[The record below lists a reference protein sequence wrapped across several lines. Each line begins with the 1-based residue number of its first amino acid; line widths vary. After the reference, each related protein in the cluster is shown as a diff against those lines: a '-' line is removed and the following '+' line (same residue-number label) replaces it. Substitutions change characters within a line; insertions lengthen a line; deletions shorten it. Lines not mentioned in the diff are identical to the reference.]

1 MKIMVPIKLMRRRVL
16 KKVGDSYMVI
26 DKIKQLIAKSQV
38 FKVVLIIL
46 IIILMV
52 LYFFAFFTKGANY
65 DDTFLRKEIVNSDN
79 HYIGRNKWGNIHI
92 TVKGFEGRDNNFEV
106 IFRLPNNINKA
117 FTVNFTDDDNF
128 RHGVSIKN
136 ESDKLLFEGYYRKD
150 SPFLFDKNDNPLFEG
165 TGLIFINDQSPYN
178 SDYNIYFENI
188 VRFAAFEND
197 AIRGDVRYLF
207 VAVLSIFITAIDI
220 KFPLF
225 FFNLRHFMYV
235 EDPKP
240 SELYI
245 SIQRISW
252 YVFSII
258 AFVLLIAAIL

>member
-1 MKIMVPIKLMRRRVL
+1 
-16 KKVGDSYMVI
+16 MVI
-26 DKIKQLIAKSQV
+26 DKIKQLIIKSRL
-38 FKVVLIIL
+38 FRIVLIVS
-46 IIILMV
+46 IIILMG
-52 LYFFAFFTKGANY
+52 LYFFAFFTKDANY
-65 DDTFLRKEIVNSDN
+65 DDTFLRKEVIYSDN
-79 HYIGRNKWGNIHI
+79 HYIGRNQWGNIHI
-92 TVKGFEGRDNNFEV
+92 TVKGLEGKDNNFEV

-150 SPFLFDKNDNPLFEG
+150 SPFLFDKNDNPFLEG

-197 AIRGDVRYLF
+197 TIRGDVRFLLF
-207 VAVLSIFITAIDI
+207 AILLIIVTAIDL

-225 FFNLRHFMYV
+225 FFNLRYFIAV

-245 SIQRISW
+245 AMQRIFW
-252 YVFSII
+252 YVCSAI
-258 AFVLLIAAIL
+258 AVILLIAAIL